1 MEYKILAPRS
11 HAKNIVIIK
20 AISSVEN
27 LISPKRT
34 GISAINETSEQ
45 NEVESPILTA
55 KNFQS
60 LRRLKSKNP
69 RLLKI
74 FKIN

>member
-1 MEYKILAPRS
+1 MEYKILDPRS
-11 HAKNIVIIK
+11 HAKNTVIMK

-34 GISAINETSEQ
+34 GISAINDTSEQ

-55 KNFQS
+55 RNFQS
-60 LRRLKSKNP
+60 FRRLKSKNP
-69 RLLKI
+69 RGLKI
-74 FKIN
+74 EKTN